1 MLKTE
6 PAFIMGLILAV
17 ISAGLNVLLAFGI
30 SVTGDQIAAINGIV
44 TVVLALGLSLYTR
57 SKVTPTAKL

>member
-17 ISAGLNVLLAFGI
+17 VSAGLNVLLAFGI

-44 TVVLALGLSLYTR
+44 TVALALGLSLYTR
-57 SKVTPTAKL
+57 SRVTPLTKL